1 MAPRARFLVQTLL
14 GVAFFLIALISVI
27 YAVRWMSQG
36 QSLRTTGSVPPEKK
50 STEEW
55 IADLESHEAAARRQ
69 AAEAIVKRGA
79 PALIAALDAITAMQP
94 DNSYRVMRPA
104 VQALAARGTA
114 IIKPLQE
121 ALRSKQA
128 GVRIGAVNVLCEMG
142 PKAKAAIRPLRDV
155 LGDDNR
161 WVRRLAIEALG
172 NCGAD
177 AAPATLQLIPL
188 LTHEDRVTRLRAVVA
203 LTEIGPA
210 AQVASDRLV
219 TVRDHDSDSGI
230 RQAAATALYQ
240 VDLDRVAK
248 EADEQASEEIRVLI
262 GRLKGKDPADRVL
275 AARALAARGWSAV
288 HAMPA
293 LAKALCDRDKWLREA
308 AAKALGSMG
317 DAAEPTA
324 PNLQRLATDPEPEV
338 QAAAEQALKEIHG
351 KNL

>member
-128 GVRIGAVNVLCEMG
+128 GVRIGAVNVLCEM
-142 PKAKAAIRPLRDV
+142 
-155 LGDDNR
+155 
-161 WVRRLAIEALG
+161 
-172 NCGAD
+172 
-177 AAPATLQLIPL
+177 
-188 LTHEDRVTRLRAVVA
+188 
-203 LTEIGPA
+203 
-210 AQVASDRLV
+210 
-219 TVRDHDSDSGI
+219 
-230 RQAAATALYQ
+230 
-240 VDLDRVAK
+240 
-248 EADEQASEEIRVLI
+248 
-262 GRLKGKDPADRVL
+262 
-275 AARALAARGWSAV
+275 
-288 HAMPA
+288 
-293 LAKALCDRDKWLREA
+293 
-308 AAKALGSMG
+308 
-317 DAAEPTA
+317 
-324 PNLQRLATDPEPEV
+324 
-338 QAAAEQALKEIHG
+338 
-351 KNL
+351 